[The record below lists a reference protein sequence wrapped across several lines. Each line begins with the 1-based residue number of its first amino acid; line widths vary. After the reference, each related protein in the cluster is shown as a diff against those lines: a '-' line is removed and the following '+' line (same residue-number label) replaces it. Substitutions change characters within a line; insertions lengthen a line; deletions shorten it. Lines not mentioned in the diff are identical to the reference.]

1 MAQKELLFL
10 ESLRLANGL
19 SDNKLCELAEFLRI
33 EQHMKVTLRHIEGPW
48 DDGWVLDKHS
58 LHSVCIG
65 HDEFGYA
72 RYDTTRSEVGEATFQ
87 LKYRSD
93 WTQVQPLALAIAE
106 HAYPMLGKV
115 GFIVPMPAS
124 RQRPRQPVTELAIEL
139 GRLVGVPVFGN
150 LLLKAA
156 NGKSL
161 KDIGTKAEKIEA
173 IRDSFSVNDEIEG
186 SGPWDVLVVDD
197 LFDTGA
203 SMEAACTVL
212 RAYPKVRKIYVV
224 ALTWR

>member
-1 MAQKELLFL
+1 MKV
-10 ESLRLANGL
+10 SLRQIA
-19 SDNKLCELAEFLRI
+19 
-33 EQHMKVTLRHIEGPW
+33 GPW

-58 LHSVCIG
+58 LHSVCVG
-65 HDEFGYA
+65 HDEFGHA
-72 RYDTTRSEVGEATFQ
+72 RYETTRSEVGEATFQ

-93 WTQVQPLALAIAE
+93 WTQVQPLAQAMAE
-106 HAYPMLGKV
+106 HAYPKLGKV

-124 RQRPRQPVTELAIEL
+124 RKRPRQPVTELAIEL
-139 GRLVGVPVFGN
+139 GRLVGVPVFSN

-173 IRDSFSVNDEIEG
+173 IGDSFSVHDEIEG

-212 RAYPKVRKIYVV
+212 RGYPKVRKIYVA